1 MINSNTL
8 IFVGMII
15 IFIGIIILIIGT
27 VLQGSSQTND
37 DQQGSQTSTV
47 KTGGVVLIGPIP
59 IIFGSD
65 KSTIITSVILAIIL
79 MVLAYLLFYR
89 GLKIF

>member
-1 MINSNTL
+1 
-8 IFVGMII
+8 MII

>member
-1 MINSNTL
+1 MI
-8 IFVGMII
+8 V

-27 VLQGSSQTND
+27 ALQGSSQTSDN
-37 DQQGSQTSTV
+37 QQGSSQTSEV

-59 IIFGSD
+59 IIFGND
-65 KSTIITSVILAIIL
+65 KNTIITTVILAIVL

>member
-1 MINSNTL
+1 MI
-8 IFVGMII
+8 V

-27 VLQGSSQTND
+27 ALQGSSQTND
-37 DQQGSQTSTV
+37 NNQGSSQTSEV

-65 KSTIITSVILAIIL
+65 KSTIITTVILAIIL
-79 MVLAYLLFYR
+79 MVLAYILFYR

>member
-1 MINSNTL
+1 
-8 IFVGMII
+8 MII

-37 DQQGSQTSTV
+37 DQQGSQTSAV

-79 MVLAYLLFYR
+79 MVVAYLLFYR